1 LSGRAFAALVRAAVF
16 HRPGRAHFIKNKK
29 TSKGEL
35 LKHSTRLALLFFL
48 LLAPALS
55 ARAQAAPEATLRGVV
70 SAACKSAGR
79 SPALAPALCGLGG
92 VERRHVSG
100 DIFEYSFRL
109 KVGEGEH
116 DRITVHRV
124 VREKRPGV
132 PRKTDRAVLML
143 HGDLWGFDGAF
154 LGSTLTGSVPREQS
168 IAAFM
173 AGKDVDVWGV
183 DLRWTHVPADTTD
196 FTFMK
201 DWDTGT
207 HVRDLGVALGVARAV
222 RVFTGSGAGRL
233 ALMGWSRGG
242 IVAYAY
248 AGEETRLPEHLRH
261 VGALIPVDIALKL
274 GAQHEEQR
282 AAACVRYAA
291 NKQLLD
297 AGQYHSPQGVA
308 VQTIG
313 LLASTDAGGP
323 SPLPGFGGLT
333 NAQAA
338 LLVGSA
344 THVLFGAYPPVP
356 AYHFNA
362 GEFDASGL
370 PAGLQFTREAY
381 LYDFFKAANP
391 FQSFTEQVESEA
403 VLCGDDQLADLPY
416 DDRLGEINVPVLYVG
431 AAGGF
436 GEFGLDTLPLLG
448 SADVSSH
455 VVRLRPAEARAVD
468 FGHADI
474 FMADDAKELV
484 WQPVYEWLSTR

>member
-1 LSGRAFAALVRAAVF
+1 MKQL
-16 HRPGRAHFIKNKK
+16 
-29 TSKGEL
+29 
-35 LKHSTRLALLFFL
+35 TRLALVFSLF
-48 LLAPALS
+48 LASGLA
-55 ARAQAAPEATLRGVV
+55 AHAQDAPEATLRGVV
-70 SAACKSAGR
+70 SNACKAAER
-79 SPALAPALCGLGG
+79 SPALSPALCDLGG
-92 VERRHVSG
+92 VERRHVTG

-116 DRITVHRV
+116 DLIKIHRV

-132 PRKTDRAVLML
+132 PRKTDRALFML

-154 LGSTLTGSVPREQS
+154 LGSTLSGAVPREQAV
-168 IAAFM
+168 AAFM
-173 AGKDVDVWGV
+173 AGRDVDVWGV
-183 DLRWTHVPADTTD
+183 DLRWTNVPADTTD

-201 DWDTGT
+201 DWNLST

-222 RVFTGSGAGRL
+222 RVFTGSGPGRL

-242 IVAYAY
+242 IIAYAY
-248 AGEETRLPEHLRH
+248 AGEETRLPEQLRH
-261 VGALIPVDIALKL
+261 VDALIPVDIAFKL

-291 NKQLLD
+291 NKQQLD

-313 LLASTDAGGP
+313 LLASTDAGGS
-323 SPLPGFGGLT
+323 SPLPGFEGLT

-344 THVLFGAYPPVP
+344 THVLFGPFPPVP

-370 PAGLQFTREAY
+370 PAGLQFTREPY
-381 LYDFFKAANP
+381 LYDFFKAASP

-403 VLCGDDQLADLPY
+403 LLCGGEQSPDLPY

-436 GEFGLDTLPLLG
+436 GEFGLDTLALLG
-448 SADVSSH
+448 STDVSSH
-455 VVRLRPAEARAVD
+455 VVRLHPAEARAVD

-474 FMADDAKELV
+474 FMA
-484 WQPVYEWLSTR
+484 